1 MIHTGKRR
9 ITVDIQNLAI
19 NRCIELQGYSALGN
33 EPTQTIDLQSL
44 LTYDAG
50 KSGVF
55 DLTDITSTSLG
66 KLLNALPVPVLL
78 VDQWFCIAF
87 VNQACEKLRVNSKA
101 LKGSRFTDLLPN
113 PDDAARAKT
122 LESKTMVL
130 LERTFSDRKP
140 QKAEAIL
147 EIEKH
152 RIWSRLH
159 LRSVRLSSARYI
171 MVIIEDVTYERAKQR
186 MSQKGEKELKDA
198 LAELEHRVEQISREL
213 SETEQNLILER
224 IQHEVTKKQ
233 LSVYLENEKSN
244 E

>member
-1 MIHTGKRR
+1 MIHTGKRSM
-9 ITVDIQNLAI
+9 TVDNQNRAI
-19 NRCIELQGYSALGN
+19 DRCVELEGHLALGN
-33 EPTQTIDLQSL
+33 EPTQTIDLHSL

-55 DLTDITSTSLG
+55 DLSDISSTSLG

-87 VNQACEKLRVNSKA
+87 VNHACEKLRINSKA

-113 PDDAARAKT
+113 PDDATRAKT
-122 LESKTMVL
+122 LESKTMDL
-130 LERTFSDRKP
+130 LEKTFADRKP

-152 RIWSRLH
+152 RIWSRLN
-159 LRSVRLSSARYI
+159 LRSVRLASARYI

-186 MSQKGEKELKDA
+186 MSQKDEKELREA
-198 LAELEHRVEQISREL
+198 LTELEHRVEQTRREL
-213 SETEQNLILER
+213 SETEQKLRLER

-233 LSVYLENEKSN
+233 LSLYLENEKSN